1 MRYIS
6 PIFCSPRMS
15 APRPELPSIYI
26 SSLGARRIP
35 PSVTLPSISAL
46 IPSALRAPSRGP
58 CNRAYGAPAS
68 PAWDLVLA
76 RSCARSHSCSNRE
89 DDDGSATA
97 GAFGALFGSG
107 DEHGGPGPVREDG
120 VWPRSCRRPEGTVL
134 SAVRT

>member
-89 DDDGSATA
+89 DDDGSATRA
-97 GAFGALFGSG
+97 HSERSSARGMNMADPVRSEKMAFGRARV
-107 DEHGGPGPVREDG
+107 GG
-120 VWPRSCRRPEGTVL
+120 RR
-134 SAVRT
+134 ARF